1 MPVNIYTATYTELRT
16 VQGIGDIRANKI
28 VQLQPLLLDQEDFI
42 SLAQLP
48 KPTHRFFDWM
58 KPVSSPEKGNATP
71 KEGTHSPAEGEKGNA
86 TPKEGTHS
94 PAEGAEGNTTPK
106 EGTHSP
112 AEGEKPSEE
121 SRHQEAVQ
129 RVSDLVERKN
139 KDHSTSRYLNMAS
152 KSLEDISASL
162 KESPSEVPYGLFHS
176 GRDRHPMD
184 RMGREER
191 RHISYPKNLHFEGAP
206 DTWTVFLQMY
216 NLFAK
221 NYGLNNDEK
230 VEHFCFCLGG
240 QASRFYATLLRKNP
254 RINFDTIVEKFE
266 NRYEYAEDNS
276 VYLSQLMNAKQ
287 LPEESLEQYA
297 DRVEALAVKVNVF
310 DQQMVVQQ
318 FCRGAKDKDAA
329 LYASNSRPRTTE
341 EALRLLKFY
350 AFNAS
355 TIKGTPRKEV
365 KQVRRSHTDEESGDE
380 ERYVQR
386 VEERR
391 EGGFSGRL
399 AALEAHVS
407 SIDQRMARMES
418 AVLDLAAMMKKSLST
433 SAGGSRSS
441 RSRSPSPADSKCYSC
456 GDIGHYARDCP
467 RKLKDSPKASK
478 EVRSVHFDLNGPGS
492 EEELA

>member
-1 MPVNIYTATYTELRT
+1 VNIYTATYTELRT
-16 VQGIGDIRANKI
+16 IQGIGDIRANKI

-42 SLAQLP
+42 TLAQLP
-48 KPTHRFFDWM
+48 RPTHRFFNWM
-58 KPVSSPEKGNATP
+58 KPVSSPEEGNTTPEEGANSPEEGKTTPEEGCHTP
-71 KEGTHSPAEGEKGNA
+71 KEGTYSPEEGEK
-86 TPKEGTHS
+86 TP
-94 PAEGAEGNTTPK
+94 
-106 EGTHSP
+106 
-112 AEGEKPSEE
+112 EE
-121 SRHQEAVQ
+121 SRHREAVQ
-129 RVSDLVERKN
+129 RVSDLIDRRN
-139 KDHSTSRYLNMAS
+139 KDQADRTPRQIDMTS
-152 KSLEDISASL
+152 KSLLEDRSACPREEPS
-162 KESPSEVPYGLFHS
+162 ESPYGFGHYERATHPL
-176 GRDRHPMD
+176 DR
-184 RMGREER
+184 RGREER

-221 NYGLNNDEK
+221 NYGLSEDEK

-254 RINFDTIVEKFE
+254 RINFNTIVEKFE

-276 VYLSQLMNAKQ
+276 VYLSQLMNARQ

-391 EGGFSGRL
+391 EGGLSGRL
-399 AALEAHVS
+399 AALEAQVS

-433 SAGGSRSS
+433 SAGGPRSS

-456 GDIGHYARDCP
+456 GDIGHFARDCP
-467 RKLKDSPKASK
+467 RRMKDSPKASK